1 MIRRVLAVSALALL
15 AFSAAAAGGASAART
30 AQALPPVGIL
40 TPGVS
45 LGGVH
50 IGDSEAQVIKR
61 WGSAYAV
68 CPSIQCKGTDV
79 VWLFVYSHGEPLGAA
94 VRFNKLGRVVAVF
107 TLGSPTGW
115 KTHEGLQIGQAV
127 DDAYRIYGQNL
138 AWSVCLGYGAI
149 SMRNSQ
155 AVTSIY
161 TTGDNI
167 YGFAITAPGVP
178 ICQ

>member
-1 MIRRVLAVSALALL
+1 MIRRVLAVSAVALL
-15 AFSAAAAGGASAART
+15 AVAAASGAGAARS

-50 IGDSEAQVIKR
+50 IGDSESQVTSR
-61 WGSAYAV
+61 WGNAYAV
-68 CPSIQCKGTDV
+68 CPQNQCKGSDV
-79 VWLFVYSHGEPLGAA
+79 VWLFVYTHGEPLGAA

-107 TLGSPTGW
+107 TLGSPAGW
-115 KTHEGLQIGQAV
+115 KTHEGLQIGQGV
-127 DDAYRIYGQNL
+127 ENAYRIYGANL
-138 AWSVCLGYGAI
+138 AWSVCVGYGAM

-167 YGFAITAPGVP
+167 YGFAITAPGIP